1 MNKMMIGL
9 AVLVFVAVS
18 LIVYMR
24 YITTNR
30 PDTAQQYLDAQ
41 QAKRDARADR
51 QERMERERLI
61 IAGKPIPMTEE
72 EAEEANKVR
81 LAAQKAESI
90 KRDRLE
96 SDTQYALENIIR
108 KSARDPDSVQFSDQ
122 KGNCG
127 MVNAKNGYGGYGGF
141 KRYVWDGGSIL
152 MEGVKNPSGA
162 IVTSD
167 EMDVIWRKYC
177 T

>member
-72 EAEEANKVR
+72 EAEEAEKAW
-81 LAAQKAESI
+81 LAKQRELSSRRI
-90 KRDRLE
+90 RLE
-96 SDTQYALENIIR
+96 VGAEDSVRNLLN
-108 KSARDPDSVQFSDQ
+108 DPDSADFKDQ
-122 KGNCG
+122 SGPCG
-127 MVNAKNGYGGYGGF
+127 YVNYKNGFGGYVGF
-141 KRYVWDGGSIL
+141 RRYIAAGSEVAI
-152 MEGVKNPSGA
+152 EGENMQPS
-162 IVTSD
+162 
-167 EMDVIWRKYC
+167 EMDKTWAKVCR
-177 T
+177 